1 MLMGIIATA
10 QTLCSPQFTWS
21 QTSNTPSFQVTV
33 TNTSTGSSPVFSV
46 FTSYNMY
53 WGDNTTTTIGLGNTV
68 HTYTNPGNYYAT
80 LQMTSYDSLT
90 QTVLCTDTIGQWITV
105 TQSPCGSSISTVNN
119 GGGSYTF
126 NASSN
131 SGIISY
137 SWNFGDG
144 SPAAIGASV
153 NHTYS
158 TSGVYTVTL
167 TTTGGGA
174 TCTATTTVNY
184 FNGTVNCANL
194 NANFT
199 SNINGFNVQFNNT
212 SSAVNNGS
220 VGIVNSSSWDFGDG
234 NTSNVNFPS
243 HTYAT
248 AGSYVV
254 TLINNWID
262 SANQNVYCTDSIS
275 QLITV
280 STPPNVISGNITWD
294 STNSAMTISSTFK
307 VWLITFDSS
316 TNIITAVDSLI
327 TSGINGQTTYTFNN
341 EPSGI
346 YRVKAAVVNGTPLAN
361 MLAPTYHFASTY
373 WGNAM
378 LINHTGGS
386 SINKHIHMQAGT
398 STNGPGF
405 ISGNVTQGAGKG
417 TATGVPNLLVILRN
431 ASNQMVAFTYTDIN
445 GIYSFGNIPMGTY
458 NVYPENMPQVTT
470 PSTPFIIQ
478 SGSYTISNIDFEK
491 TSTQI
496 KPKTTNVEIL
506 TSNTFAVFPNP
517 VSDNVTINWSKDWSG
532 TAQMSIVDM
541 TGRVVMQNNLNTSS
555 VSTINLQSLTSGVYF
570 IKINSG
576 KQQHTE
582 KLIIQK

>member
-90 QTVLCTDTIGQWITV
+90 QNVLCTDTIGQWITV

-167 TTTGGGA
+167 TTTGGGT

-199 SNINGFNVQFNNT
+199 SNINGFNVQFSNT

-262 SANQNVYCTDSIS
+262 SANQNVYCTDSTS

-327 TSGINGQTTYTFNN
+327 TSGVNGQTTYTFNN

-386 SINKHIHMQAGT
+386 SNNKHIHMQAGT

-458 NVYPENMPQVTT
+458 NIYPENMPQVTT
-470 PSTPFIIQ
+470 PSSPFTIQ

-506 TSNTFAVFPNP
+506 TSNTFTIFPNP
-517 VSDNVTINWSKDWSG
+517 TADNAVINWSNDWTG
-532 TAQMSIVDM
+532 MAQMSVVDM
-541 TGRVVMQNNLNTSS
+541 TGRVVMQNLLNTSIA
-555 VSTINLQSLTSGVYF
+555 STINLQSLTSGVYF

>member
-10 QTLCSPQFTWS
+10 QILCSPQFTWS
-21 QTSNTPSFQVTV
+21 QTSNTSSFQVTV

-68 HTYTNPGNYYAT
+68 HTYSAPGNYYAT
-80 LQMTSYDSLT
+80 LQMVSYDSLT
-90 QTVLCTDTIGQWITV
+90 QAVLCSDTIGHWITV
-105 TQSPCGSSISTVNN
+105 TQSPCGSSISTINN

-131 SGIISY
+131 SSIIAY

-184 FNGTVNCANL
+184 FNGTVNCTNL

-199 SNINGFNVQFNNT
+199 SNINGFNVQFSNT

-262 SANQNVYCTDSIS
+262 SANQNVYCTDSTS

-327 TSGINGQTTYTFNN
+327 TSGVNGQTTYTFNN

-386 SINKHIHMQAGT
+386 SNNKHIHMQAGT

-458 NVYPENMPQVTT
+458 NIYPENMPQVTT
-470 PSTPFIIQ
+470 PSSPFTIQ

-506 TSNTFAVFPNP
+506 TSNTFTIFPNP
-517 VSDNVTINWSKDWSG
+517 TADNAIINWSNDWTG
-532 TAQMSIVDM
+532 MAQMSVVDI
-541 TGRVVMQNNLNTSS
+541 TGRVVMQNLLNTSIA
-555 VSTINLQSLTSGVYF
+555 STINLQSLTSGVYF

>member
-1 MLMGIIATA
+1 MGIIATA
-10 QTLCSPQFTWS
+10 QILCSPQFTWS
-21 QTSNTPSFQVTV
+21 QTSNTSSFQVTV

-53 WGDNTTTTIGLGNTV
+53 WGDNSTTTIGLGNTV
-68 HTYTNPGNYYAT
+68 HTYSAPGNYYAT
-80 LQMTSYDSLT
+80 LQMVSYDSLT
-90 QTVLCTDTIGQWITV
+90 QAVLCSDTIGHWITV
-105 TQSPCGSSISTVNN
+105 TQSPCGSSISTINN

-131 SGIISY
+131 SSIIAY

-184 FNGTVNCANL
+184 FNGTVNCTNL

-199 SNINGFNVQFNNT
+199 SNINGFNVQFSNT

-262 SANQNVYCTDSIS
+262 SANQNVYCTDSTS

-327 TSGINGQTTYTFNN
+327 TSGVNGQTTYTFNN

-386 SINKHIHMQAGT
+386 SNNKHIHMQAGT

-458 NVYPENMPQVTT
+458 NIYPENMPQVTT
-470 PSTPFIIQ
+470 PSSPFTIQ

-506 TSNTFAVFPNP
+506 TSNTFTIFPNP
-517 VSDNVTINWSKDWSG
+517 TADNAIINWSNDWTG
-532 TAQMSIVDM
+532 MAQMSVVDI
-541 TGRVVMQNNLNTSS
+541 TGRVVMQNLLNTSIA
-555 VSTINLQSLTSGVYF
+555 STINLQSLTSGVYF